1 MVGYK
6 GTEKSQYWSSQ
17 NGSDSKRYLTS
28 SSRRFAYFGSV
39 DFPTIRDENPQN
51 KGLARSVN
59 SQMEGGAVYFK
70 PYLILGDSQGSCVT
84 QLEKN
89 LGSKAE
95 SIKSRNSNPN
105 NPNEWDERIGVLGY
119 LKALGSSD
127 ISKSFVRAR
136 EIADL
141 VVAQMGYTG
150 SYLEFLLDL
159 RPEWNFSCEDVVMAF
174 TNQDAYLAKKKETV
188 YYKVDELLTE
198 LQEFKQSGGTTEQIS
213 EGSNVVD
220 LRPEFATKE
229 VKADEVEEPTSQS
242 DEEDTSNFSD
252 LHEENISEP
261 IAESPVSSESNLNT
275 SVDNL
280 EVEPQKW
287 TREPSEPSESVQG
300 KTPNVADSV
309 NVASA
314 LASQLGVS
322 EQALMSVLQSAFGL
336 NVSTIPT
343 VEPSISVDD
352 LNSRTTMSRVASNQA
367 GVVLKDDQDL
377 KEYLLEDIYNY
388 FGDWTRVRKIE
399 VIGRQLYFNG
409 LLYEPNKEGVQFSP
423 EVSPYCIS
431 LWNSGSFGELFDWQ
445 LIGQYL
451 SPTSLVFDSMDYAY
465 REFDGLQS
473 KSSREVVEGAYK
485 RYPTLQDLQVGSYTF
500 TRAEVEDLM
509 LEQQPFLS
517 SYDRRQQVFRRGNS
531 KGKSFRQRRWQ
542 KAREH
547 MAEGHTGRAVA
558 SAIGAGLGVG
568 FQGASNVGGFFNKAA
583 RVFRKAGSSVAENW
597 KEQNN
602 SKH

>member
-1 MVGYK
+1 
-6 GTEKSQYWSSQ
+6 
-17 NGSDSKRYLTS
+17 
-28 SSRRFAYFGSV
+28 
-39 DFPTIRDENPQN
+39 
-51 KGLARSVN
+51 
-59 SQMEGGAVYFK
+59 
-70 PYLILGDSQGSCVT
+70 
-84 QLEKN
+84 
-89 LGSKAE
+89 
-95 SIKSRNSNPN
+95 
-105 NPNEWDERIGVLGY
+105 
-119 LKALGSSD
+119 
-127 ISKSFVRAR
+127 
-136 EIADL
+136 
-141 VVAQMGYTG
+141 
-150 SYLEFLLDL
+150 
-159 RPEWNFSCEDVVMAF
+159 
-174 TNQDAYLAKKKETV
+174 
-188 YYKVDELLTE
+188 
-198 LQEFKQSGGTTEQIS
+198 
-213 EGSNVVD
+213 
-220 LRPEFATKE
+220 
-229 VKADEVEEPTSQS
+229 
-242 DEEDTSNFSD
+242 
-252 LHEENISEP
+252 
-261 IAESPVSSESNLNT
+261 
-275 SVDNL
+275 
-280 EVEPQKW
+280 
-287 TREPSEPSESVQG
+287 
-300 KTPNVADSV
+300 
-309 NVASA
+309 
-314 LASQLGVS
+314 
-322 EQALMSVLQSAFGL
+322 
-336 NVSTIPT
+336 
-343 VEPSISVDD
+343 
-352 LNSRTTMSRVASNQA
+352 MSRVASNKSDI
-367 GVVLKDDQDL
+367 GVLTIKDDQDL

-409 LLYEPNKEGVQFSP
+409 LLYEPNREGVQFSP

-431 LWNSGSFGELFDWQ
+431 LWNSGSFGELFDWH